1 MNIYLALA
9 LAVSA
14 AYTVLDI
21 VEKIEGG
28 PCIMF
33 YIVLAVLFF
42 PAIIFEAIKQMK

>member
-9 LAVSA
+9 VAGSA

-28 PCIMF
+28 RT
-33 YIVLAVLFF
+33 
-42 PAIIFEAIKQMK
+42 

>member
-14 AYTVLDI
+14 AYTVIDI

-28 PCIMF
+28 R
-33 YIVLAVLFF
+33 V
-42 PAIIFEAIKQMK
+42 